1 MSEHQAR
8 PALELPLFRHCPRC
22 ADAAGA
28 HDDGRVFDCAAC
40 GFRYFHNVACGVAAL
55 ITHADALLA
64 TRRAHAPAAGLL
76 DVPGGFVD
84 PGEDAASALRRE
96 LDEELGWTVEAA
108 ALRYFDTIP
117 NSYLYAGVRYA
128 TCDVFYRIE
137 VDGRPPITAS
147 EEIAGHVWLPLES
160 LDSRTFG
167 FASVRRAVALLCG
180 VPEELVDEGSVGD
193 TVSPRSR
200 RS

>member
-1 MSEHQAR
+1 MSEHQPR
-8 PALELPLFRHCPRC
+8 SALDLPLFRHCPRC

-28 HDDGRVFDCAAC
+28 RDDGRVFDCATC
-40 GFRYFHNVACGVAAL
+40 GFRYFHNVACAAAAL
-55 ITHADALLA
+55 ITHAGTLLA

-96 LDEELGWTVEAA
+96 LGEELGWTVESA

-117 NSYLYAGVRYA
+117 NSYLYAGVCYA

-137 VDGRPPITAS
+137 LDGRPPITAS
-147 EEIAGHVWLPLES
+147 EELAGHVWLPLDA
-160 LDSRTFG
+160 LDSGAFG
-167 FASVRRAVALLCG
+167 FASVRRAVTLLRG
-180 VPEELVDEGSVGD
+180 TREELVEEGSVGD

-200 RS
+200 QS